1 MKSAAGLDTATRERK
16 ENADMKN
23 RNLKYGGMAVALTAA
38 FIAIVVVVNV
48 IFTALSA
55 KFNWYTDLTSAGI
68 YSISNEFKDVLDSL
82 VADTDENTTVNV
94 VLMSEED
101 RFASSSTEAGYV
113 YKTLKQVEAYCDKI
127 RVKGINSV
135 REKEEI
141 SRYQLTEYDTVYT
154 NDVVFE
160 LADKDGKPI
169 LTAPTKKYQLSAFF
183 KKNSEKKV
191 IGYDAE
197 ARILS
202 AVAQILN
209 KSEKPVVYYITGHGE
224 PTLAEASAW
233 EELFN
238 TAGYEIREINLALE
252 DFPVTENENRNNDI
266 ILINAP
272 VFDLL
277 SPTAEDLGLVNEKAK
292 IDKFLKK
299 NFGHLIV
306 TEGASTTHLPVLNGL
321 LSEWGITMSGSVS
334 DTTHSAS
341 ASGGVS
347 VMADSSQTTENVP
360 KQIVERAV
368 GSNST
373 AHVVFNS
380 PRAMTV
386 DSSGLSLVGGLG
398 SQGVFPLLLSYST
411 AVTRISDDK
420 TNTGNAILA
429 AIGLADWDLNDDGNI
444 SYVLALGTTDFLSY
458 GSSANESIMYS
469 VLELMWTSRA
479 TFGDIQYKSFDSNSL
494 SSTTAQAN
502 VWTIVFVVALPLAVA
517 VVGITVWIRRRH
529 S

>member
-1 MKSAAGLDTATRERK
+1 M
-16 ENADMKN
+16 
-23 RNLKYGGMAVALTAA
+23 
-38 FIAIVVVVNV
+38 
-48 IFTALSA
+48 
-55 KFNWYTDLTSAGI
+55 
-68 YSISNEFKDVLDSL
+68 
-82 VADTDENTTVNV
+82 
-94 VLMSEED
+94 
-101 RFASSSTEAGYV
+101 
-113 YKTLKQVEAYCDKI
+113 
-127 RVKGINSV
+127 
-135 REKEEI
+135 
-141 SRYQLTEYDTVYT
+141 
-154 NDVVFE
+154 
-160 LADKDGKPI
+160 
-169 LTAPTKKYQLSAFF
+169 
-183 KKNSEKKV
+183 
-191 IGYDAE
+191 
-197 ARILS
+197 
-202 AVAQILN
+202 
-209 KSEKPVVYYITGHGE
+209 
-224 PTLAEASAW
+224 AEASAW

-334 DTTHSAS
+334 DPTHSAS

-411 AVTRISDDK
+411 AVTRISDEK

-429 AIGLADWDLNDDGNI
+429 AIGMADWDLNDDGNI

-502 VWTIVFVVALPLAVA
+502 VWTIVFVAALPLAVA

>member
-1 MKSAAGLDTATRERK
+1 
-16 ENADMKN
+16 MKN
-23 RNLKYGGMAVALTAA
+23 KNLKYGGTAVIFTAA
-38 FIAIVVVVNV
+38 FIAILVVVNV
-48 IFTALSA
+48 IFTALAA
-55 KFNWYTDLTSAGI
+55 KFNWYTDLTSSGI
-68 YSISNEFKDVLDSL
+68 YSISDEFKSVLSSL
-82 VADTDENTTVNV
+82 FEGSDENTTVNI

-113 YKTLKQVEAYCDKI
+113 YKTFKQVEAYCDKI
-127 RVKGINSV
+127 HVKGINSV

-160 LADKDGKPI
+160 LADKDGNPV
-169 LTAPTKKYQLSAFF
+169 LTAPAKKYQLSAFF

-202 AVAQILN
+202 AVSQILN
-209 KSEKPVVYYITGHGE
+209 KSEKPVAYYLTGHGE
-224 PTLAEASAW
+224 PTLDKAYEWS
-233 EELFN
+233 ELL
-238 TAGYEIREINLALE
+238 TTVGYEIREINLALE
-252 DFPVTENENRNNDI
+252 NFPVEENENRNNDI
-266 ILINAP
+266 IIINAP

-277 SPTAEDLGLVNEKAK
+277 SPTADDPNLANEKQK

-299 NFGHLIV
+299 NYGHLIV
-306 TEGASTTHLPVLNGL
+306 TEGAETTRLPILDGL
-321 LSEWGITMSGSVS
+321 LSEWGINMSGSVS

-347 VMADSSQTTENVP
+347 VMADSSRTTENVP
-360 KQIVERAV
+360 KQIIDRAI
-368 GSNST
+368 GTSST
-373 AHVVFNS
+373 AHVVFHS

-386 DSSGLSLVGGLG
+386 DSGALSLVSTLG
-398 SQGVFPLLLSYST
+398 TQGVFPLMLSYDT
-411 AVTRISDDK
+411 AETRISDTEK
-420 TNTGNAILA
+420 STGNAILA
-429 AIGLADWDLNDDGNI
+429 AIGLADWNINEDGDT
-444 SYVLALGTTDFLSY
+444 SYVLVLGSTDFLSY

-469 VLELMWTSRA
+469 VLELMWTSKT
-479 TFGDIQYKSFDSNSL
+479 TFSDIKYKSFDQNSL

-502 VWTIVFVVALPLAVA
+502 VWTVVFVVVLPLAVA
-517 VVGITVWIRRRH
+517 AVGVTVWIRRRH